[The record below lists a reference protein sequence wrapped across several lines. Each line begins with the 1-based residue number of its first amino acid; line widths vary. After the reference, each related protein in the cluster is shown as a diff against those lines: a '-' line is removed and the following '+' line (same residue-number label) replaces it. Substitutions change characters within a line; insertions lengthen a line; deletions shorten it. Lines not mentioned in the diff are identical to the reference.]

1 MTITKFGHACV
12 RISLGD
18 KALTI
23 DPGGFTG
30 AEAVEGVDAVL
41 ITHVH
46 FDHYAIEHLV
56 ATNAPI
62 YTIAEVAQQI
72 GEDDPAVRERVTVV
86 GPGQTFEAAGF
97 SVTAVGELHAPVHP
111 EAPVFFN
118 SGYVV
123 RGEESVYHPGDSFEV
138 PDHQVDVLLA
148 PISGPWL
155 KLAEAV
161 DFARAVKAPT
171 TLAIHET
178 HASDVGLTL
187 IDSRMSDMLA
197 PYGSTYQRL
206 DPGEEVMGQS

>member
-12 RISLGD
+12 RISSGD
-18 KALTI
+18 RALTI
-23 DPGGFTG
+23 DPGGFTS
-30 AEAVEGVDAVL
+30 ADSVAGVDAVL

-46 FDHYAIEHLV
+46 FDHYTIEHLQE
-56 ATNAPI
+56 NDAPV

-72 GEDDPAVRERVTVV
+72 AKDDPAVRERVTVV
-86 GPGQTFEAAGF
+86 GPGQTFQAAGF
-97 SVTAVGELHAPVHP
+97 AVTAVGELHAPVHP

-123 RGEESVYHPGDSFEV
+123 CAEQTVYHPGDSFTV
-138 PDHQVDVLLA
+138 PDSQVDVFLA

-155 KLAEAV
+155 KLAESV

-178 HASDVGLTL
+178 LASDIGLTL
-187 IDSRMSDMLA
+187 IDTRMRDMLA
-197 PYGSTYQRL
+197 PYGSTYRRL
-206 DPGEEVMGQS
+206 EPGEELNPA